1 MDILINLY
9 AIRAQIFNL
18 LHEFYMLYKSF
29 EIHYKIDTT
38 HLRDYIH
45 FKMNKIH
52 IMDQPYESRLNSK
65 LAYEKSISHPP
76 KSIGYV
82 SVCVCV
88 CVCGGGGGLYG

>member
-1 MDILINLY
+1 
-9 AIRAQIFNL
+9 
-18 LHEFYMLYKSF
+18 MLYKSF

-65 LAYEKSISHPP
+65 LAHEKSISHPP
-76 KSIGYV
+76 KSIG
-82 SVCVCV
+82 
-88 CVCGGGGGLYG
+88 GGGGGGGGCTVDITLFLTFSIRDVLIWIPILD